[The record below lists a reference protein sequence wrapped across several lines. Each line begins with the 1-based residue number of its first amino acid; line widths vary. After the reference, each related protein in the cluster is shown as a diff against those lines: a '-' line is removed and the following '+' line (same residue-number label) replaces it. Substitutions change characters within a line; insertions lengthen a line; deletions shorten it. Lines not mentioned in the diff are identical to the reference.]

1 MNRWSMFGERF
12 TRPSG
17 ALELMSDLGAALTAP
32 GPVCMLGGGNPARI
46 PAVEA
51 VFRERLA
58 TIAASSEEF
67 GRFAASYAGPEGDLR
82 FRAAVAAALARRY
95 GWQVDE
101 RNVVLTSGSQTAFF
115 MLFNLLA
122 GEREDGSRTRIVLP
136 LCPEYVGYAGLGVA
150 GELLLA
156 QRAAIEELP
165 DQQFKYRVDFERL
178 QIPSDAAAVCVS
190 RPTNPTGNVITSAE
204 LVRLDALA
212 RAHGVPLI
220 VDAAYG
226 EPFPGIQFAEV
237 PEPPLWN
244 DNVILCLSL
253 SKIGLPAL
261 RTGIVVANRTIATAL
276 TAINASTA
284 LAPGSAGAVLAAA
297 LLESGE
303 LERLGRE
310 VIRPHYA
317 AALRAALGWLH
328 EACSGLPLRVH
339 RPEGAFFLWLWFPGL
354 PIGATE
360 LYRRLKAR
368 GVLVL
373 AGPHFFAGLEQP
385 WRHAEECI
393 RVSYAQPPDAVR
405 RGLAIIAEEVR
416 RAYD

>member
-1 MNRWSMFGERF
+1 
-12 TRPSG
+12 
-17 ALELMSDLGAALTAP
+17 
-32 GPVCMLGGGNPARI
+32 
-46 PAVEA
+46 
-51 VFRERLA
+51 
-58 TIAASSEEF
+58 
-67 GRFAASYAGPEGDLR
+67 
-82 FRAAVAAALARRY
+82 
-95 GWQVDE
+95 
-101 RNVVLTSGSQTAFF
+101 
-115 MLFNLLA
+115 
-122 GEREDGSRTRIVLP
+122 
-136 LCPEYVGYAGLGVA
+136 
-150 GELLLA
+150 
-156 QRAAIEELP
+156 
-165 DQQFKYRVDFERL
+165 
-178 QIPSDAAAVCVS
+178 VCVS

-328 EACSGLPLRVH
+328 EACTGLPLRVH

-360 LYRRLKAR
+360 LYRRLKER

-373 AGPHFFAGLEQP
+373 AGRHFFPGLEQP